1 MTTSIASRFCRKLV
15 MLFRRASAPT
25 SPKPWFLKTRR
36 RSSLACHF
44 PLLGKPRET
53 HLRNSSARLVDFAWP
68 NGNHMLRQSPLCRRE
83 CATGKGPDSGNQ
95 ALASTEDLLSTSGWR
110 ELLADFT
117 TGPQT
122 RLIAIKVMRL
132 P

>member
-1 MTTSIASRFCRKLV
+1 
-15 MLFRRASAPT
+15 
-25 SPKPWFLKTRR
+25 
-36 RSSLACHF
+36 
-44 PLLGKPRET
+44 
-53 HLRNSSARLVDFAWP
+53 
-68 NGNHMLRQSPLCRRE
+68 MLRQSPLCRRE

-132 P
+132 PGNPLIKGTFWLDDVKLALAQTAAADDEASP